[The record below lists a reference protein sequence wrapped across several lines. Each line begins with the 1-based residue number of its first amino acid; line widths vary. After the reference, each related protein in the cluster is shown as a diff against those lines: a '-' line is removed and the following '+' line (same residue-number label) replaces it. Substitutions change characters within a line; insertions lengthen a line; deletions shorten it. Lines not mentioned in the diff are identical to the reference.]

1 MTRTAI
7 SPRLAIRIFVRG
19 LVDTSDNVGLME
31 TPFATPNDEN
41 LPGEPI
47 FGEKIG
53 KFPESWQV
61 RWLATTG
68 STNDDLLDAGRA
80 GAPDRVALVTDYQS
94 AGRGRLDRTWVA
106 PDGANLLVSLL
117 LRNVPRFPHA
127 LTHAVALAAAA
138 ASETVVSAAGGK
150 IKVDVKWPN
159 DLLVDG
165 QKLAG
170 ILSVAGPV
178 KSMMTDVDS
187 YVVPEFVVVGLGLNV
202 GWAPEGAA
210 CLQTF
215 AADELARDAVLK
227 ALLVALDR
235 LLDLTPAQLHERYR
249 TKLSTLR
256 RAVRIELPSGEFVE
270 GRALDVEVDGRL
282 VVLDSCGVT
291 QRLDI
296 GDIVHL
302 RS

>member
-1 MTRTAI
+1 
-7 SPRLAIRIFVRG
+7 
-19 LVDTSDNVGLME
+19 ME
-31 TPFATPNDEN
+31 TPFATSNDEN

-68 STNDDLLDAGRA
+68 STNDDLLEAGRA

-138 ASETVVSAAGGK
+138 ASETVVASNGGK
-150 IKVDVKWPN
+150 VEVDVKWPN
-159 DLLVDG
+159 DLLVG
-165 QKLAG
+165 GRKLAG
-170 ILSVAGPV
+170 ILSVAGPI
-178 KSMMTDVDS
+178 KQMMTDIDS
-187 YVVPEFVVVGLGLNV
+187 YAAPDFVVVGLGLNV
-202 GWAPEGAA
+202 GWAPDGAVW
-210 CLQTF
+210 LQEF
-215 AADELARDAVLK
+215 ATADISRDAVLA
-227 ALLVALDR
+227 ALLVELNQ
-235 LLDLTPAQLHERYR
+235 LLELSPAQLHERYR
-249 TKLSTLR
+249 AKLSTLQR
-256 RAVRIELPSGEFVE
+256 TVRIELPSGEFVE
-270 GRALDVEVDGRL
+270 GRAMDVEVDGRL
-282 VVLDSCGVT
+282 VVLDSCGIT
-291 QRLDI
+291 QRLDV
-296 GDIVHL
+296 GDIIHL

>member
-31 TPFATPNDEN
+31 TPFATSNDEN

-68 STNDDLLDAGRA
+68 STNDDLLEAGRA

-138 ASETVVSAAGGK
+138 ASETVVASNGGK
-150 IKVDVKWPN
+150 VEVDVKWPN
-159 DLLVDG
+159 DLLVG
-165 QKLAG
+165 GRKLAG
-170 ILSVAGPV
+170 ILSVAGPI
-178 KSMMTDVDS
+178 KQMMTDIDS
-187 YVVPEFVVVGLGLNV
+187 YAAPDFVVVGLGLNV
-202 GWAPEGAA
+202 GWAPDGAVW
-210 CLQTF
+210 LQEF
-215 AADELARDAVLK
+215 ATADISRDAVLA
-227 ALLVALDR
+227 ALLVELNQ
-235 LLDLTPAQLHERYR
+235 LLELSPAQLHERYR
-249 TKLSTLR
+249 AKLSTLQR
-256 RAVRIELPSGEFVE
+256 TVRIELPSGEFVE
-270 GRALDVEVDGRL
+270 GRAMDVEVDGRL
-282 VVLDSCGVT
+282 VVLDSCGIT
-291 QRLDI
+291 QRLDV
-296 GDIVHL
+296 GDIIHL

>member
-31 TPFATPNDEN
+31 TPFATSNDEN

-68 STNDDLLDAGRA
+68 STNDDLLEAGRA

-138 ASETVVSAAGGK
+138 ASETVVASNGGK
-150 IKVDVKWPN
+150 VEVDVKWPN

-165 QKLAG
+165 RKLAG
-170 ILSVAGPV
+170 ILSVAGPI
-178 KSMMTDVDS
+178 KQMMTDIDS
-187 YVVPEFVVVGLGLNV
+187 YAAPDFVVVGLGLNV
-202 GWAPEGAA
+202 GWAPDGAV
-210 CLQTF
+210 CLQEF
-215 AADELARDAVLK
+215 ATANVSRDAVLA
-227 ALLVALDR
+227 ALLVELDQ
-235 LLDLTPAQLHERYR
+235 LLELSPTHLHERYR
-249 TKLSTLR
+249 AKLSTLQR
-256 RAVRIELPSGEFVE
+256 TVRIELPSGEFVE
-270 GRALDVEVDGRL
+270 GRAMDVEVDGRL
-282 VVLDSCGVT
+282 VVLDSCGIT
-291 QRLDI
+291 QRLDV
-296 GDIVHL
+296 GDIIHL

>member
-1 MTRTAI
+1 
-7 SPRLAIRIFVRG
+7 
-19 LVDTSDNVGLME
+19 ME
-31 TPFATPNDEN
+31 TLFATPNDEN

-53 KFPESWQV
+53 KFPDSWQV

-68 STNDDLLDAGRA
+68 STNDDLLEAGRA

-106 PDGANLLVSLL
+106 PEGANLLVSLL
-117 LRNVPRFPHA
+117 LREVPRFPHA

-138 ASETVVSAAGGK
+138 ASETVVAAAGGK
-150 IKVDVKWPN
+150 VKVDVKWPN

-170 ILSVAGPV
+170 ILSAAGPM
-178 KSMMTDVDS
+178 KQMMTEVES

-202 GWAPEGAA
+202 GWAPEDAA

-215 AADELARDAVLK
+215 ASAEIARDAVLK

-235 LLDLTPAQLHERYR
+235 LLDLTPTQLHERYR

-256 RAVRIELPSGEFVE
+256 RAVRIELPSGAFVE

>member
-117 LRNVPRFPHA
+117 LRDVPRFPHA

-138 ASETVVSAAGGK
+138 ASETVVASNGGK
-150 IKVDVKWPN
+150 VEVDLKWPN

-165 QKLAG
+165 RKLAG
-170 ILSVAGPV
+170 ILSVAGQI
-178 KSMMTDVDS
+178 KKMMTDIDS
-187 YVVPEFVVVGLGLNV
+187 YAAPDFVVVGLGLNV
-202 GWAPEGAA
+202 GWAPDGAVW
-210 CLQTF
+210 LQEF
-215 AADELARDAVLK
+215 ATADISRDAVLA
-227 ALLVALDR
+227 ALLVELNQ
-235 LLDLTPAQLHERYR
+235 LLELSPAQLHERYR
-249 TKLSTLR
+249 AKLSTLQR
-256 RAVRIELPSGEFVE
+256 TVRIELPSGEFVE
-270 GRALDVEVDGRL
+270 GRAMDVEVDGRL
-282 VVLDSCGVT
+282 VVLDSCGIT
-291 QRLDI
+291 QRLDV
-296 GDIVHL
+296 GDIIHL

>member
-1 MTRTAI
+1 
-7 SPRLAIRIFVRG
+7 
-19 LVDTSDNVGLME
+19 ME

-41 LPGEPI
+41 LPGEVI

-68 STNDDLLDAGRA
+68 STNDDLLAAGRL
-80 GAPDRVALVTDYQS
+80 GAVGRVALVTDYQS

-106 PDGANLLVSLL
+106 TDGANLLVSLL
-117 LRNVPRFPHA
+117 LRDVPRFPHA

-138 ASETVVSAAGGK
+138 ASETVVATNDGK

-159 DLLVDG
+159 DLMVG
-165 QKLAG
+165 GRKLAG
-170 ILSVAGPV
+170 ILSVAGPM
-178 KSMMTDVDS
+178 KTMMTDVES

-210 CLQTF
+210 CLQEF
-215 AADELARDAVLK
+215 AADAIERDAVLK

-235 LLDLTPAQLHERYR
+235 LLDLSPAQLHERYR
-249 TKLSTLR
+249 AKLSTLR
-256 RAVRIELPSGEFVE
+256 RSVRVELPSGEFVE
-270 GRALDVEVDGRL
+270 GRALDVEADGRL

-291 QRLDI
+291 QRLDV

>member
-138 ASETVVSAAGGK
+138 ASETVVASAGGK
-150 IKVDVKWPN
+150 IKVDVNWPN
-159 DLLVDG
+159 D
-165 QKLAG
+165 
-170 ILSVAGPV
+170 
-178 KSMMTDVDS
+178 
-187 YVVPEFVVVGLGLNV
+187 
-202 GWAPEGAA
+202 
-210 CLQTF
+210 
-215 AADELARDAVLK
+215 
-227 ALLVALDR
+227 
-235 LLDLTPAQLHERYR
+235 
-249 TKLSTLR
+249 
-256 RAVRIELPSGEFVE
+256 
-270 GRALDVEVDGRL
+270 
-282 VVLDSCGVT
+282 
-291 QRLDI
+291 
-296 GDIVHL
+296 
-302 RS
+302 

>member
-1 MTRTAI
+1 
-7 SPRLAIRIFVRG
+7 
-19 LVDTSDNVGLME
+19 ME
-31 TPFATPNDEN
+31 TPFATSNDEN
-41 LPGEPI
+41 LPGEAI

-53 KFPESWQV
+53 KFPDSWQV

-68 STNDDLLDAGRA
+68 STNDDLLEAGRA
-80 GAPDRVALVTDYQS
+80 GAPNRVALVTDYQS

-106 PDGANLLVSLL
+106 PEGLNLLVSLL
-117 LRNVPRFPHA
+117 LRDVPRFPHA

-150 IKVDVKWPN
+150 ITVDVKWPN

-170 ILSVAGPV
+170 ILSAAGPV
-178 KSMMTDVDS
+178 QQMMTDVES

-215 AADELARDAVLK
+215 ASVEIARDAVLK
-227 ALLVALDR
+227 ALLVALDP
-235 LLDLTPAQLHERYR
+235 LLELTPVQLHERYR
-249 TKLSTLR
+249 SKLSTLR
-256 RAVRIELPSGEFVE
+256 REVRIELPTGEFVE
-270 GRALDVEVDGRL
+270 GRALDVEADGRL

-302 RS
+302 RL

>member
-1 MTRTAI
+1 
-7 SPRLAIRIFVRG
+7 
-19 LVDTSDNVGLME
+19 ME
-31 TPFATPNDEN
+31 TPFATSNDEN
-41 LPGEPI
+41 LPGEAI
-47 FGEKIG
+47 FGEKVG
-53 KFPESWQV
+53 NFPESWQV

-68 STNDDLLDAGRA
+68 STNDDLLAAGRLGVA
-80 GAPDRVALVTDYQS
+80 GGVALVADYQS

-106 PDGANLLVSLL
+106 PDGLNLLVSLL
-117 LRNVPRFPHA
+117 LRDVPRFPHA

-138 ASETVVSAAGGK
+138 ASETVVAAHDGK

-165 QKLAG
+165 RKLAG
-170 ILSVAGPV
+170 ILSVAGPITQV
-178 KSMMTDVDS
+178 MTEAES
-187 YVVPEFVVVGLGLNV
+187 YVVPDFVVPDFVVIGLGLNV

-210 CLQTF
+210 CLQDF
-215 AADELARDAVLK
+215 AADTIERDAVLK

-235 LLDLTPAQLHERYR
+235 LLDLTPEQLHERYR

-256 RAVRIELPSGEFVE
+256 RSVRVELPSGEFVE
-270 GRALDVEVDGRL
+270 GRALDVEADGRL

-291 QRLDI
+291 QRLDV

>member
-19 LVDTSDNVGLME
+19 LVDTSDNVGLMD
-31 TPFATPNDEN
+31 TPFATSNDEN

-68 STNDDLLDAGRA
+68 STNDDLLAAGRA

-94 AGRGRLDRTWVA
+94 KGRGRLDRTWVA
-106 PDGANLLVSLL
+106 PQGVNLLVSLL
-117 LRNVPRFPHA
+117 LRQVPRFPHA

-150 IKVDVKWPN
+150 VKVDVKWPN

-165 QKLAG
+165 QKTYTELYAG
-170 ILSVAGPV
+170 AWIRNNDAVIPYLGIEWNSLRAGF
-178 KSMMTDVDS
+178 S
-187 YVVPEFVVVGLGLNV
+187 YDINYSKRKAASAMYQSAEISLN
-202 GWAPEGAA
+202 WIFNMEEGA
-210 CLQTF
+210 
-215 AADELARDAVLK
+215 
-227 ALLVALDR
+227 
-235 LLDLTPAQLHERYR
+235 LTVKCP
-249 TKLSTLR
+249 K
-256 RAVRIELPSGEFVE
+256 F
-270 GRALDVEVDGRL
+270 
-282 VVLDSCGVT
+282 
-291 QRLDI
+291 
-296 GDIVHL
+296 
-302 RS
+302 

>member
-19 LVDTSDNVGLME
+19 LVDTSDNVGLMD
-31 TPFATPNDEN
+31 TPFATSNDEN

-47 FGEKIG
+47 FGENIG
-53 KFPESWQV
+53 KFPDSWQV

-68 STNDDLLDAGRA
+68 STNDDLLEAGRA
-80 GAPDRVALVTDYQS
+80 GAPSRLALVADYQS

-106 PDGANLLVSLL
+106 PEGLNLLVSLL
-117 LRNVPRFPHA
+117 LRDVPRFPHA

-138 ASETVVSAAGGK
+138 ASETVVASAGGK

-170 ILSVAGPV
+170 ILSVAGPI
-178 KSMMTDVDS
+178 KQLMTEVES
-187 YVVPEFVVVGLGLNV
+187 YVAPEFVVVGLGLNV

-215 AADELARDAVLK
+215 ALE
-227 ALLVALDR
+227 R
-235 LLDLTPAQLHERYR
+235 LLELTPEQLHDRYR
-249 TKLSTLR
+249 TKLSTLH

-270 GRALDVEVDGRL
+270 GRALDVEADGRL

-302 RS
+302 R

>member
-47 FGEKIG
+47 FGQKIG
-53 KFPESWQV
+53 KFPDSWQV

-68 STNDDLLDAGRA
+68 STNDDLLEAGRA

-150 IKVDVKWPN
+150 VKVDVKWPN

-165 QKLAG
+165 QKLA
-170 ILSVAGPV
+170 
-178 KSMMTDVDS
+178 
-187 YVVPEFVVVGLGLNV
+187 
-202 GWAPEGAA
+202 
-210 CLQTF
+210 
-215 AADELARDAVLK
+215 
-227 ALLVALDR
+227 
-235 LLDLTPAQLHERYR
+235 
-249 TKLSTLR
+249 
-256 RAVRIELPSGEFVE
+256 
-270 GRALDVEVDGRL
+270 
-282 VVLDSCGVT
+282 
-291 QRLDI
+291 
-296 GDIVHL
+296 
-302 RS
+302 

>member
-19 LVDTSDNVGLME
+19 LVDTSDNVGLMK

-41 LPGEPI
+41 LPGEAI

-53 KFPESWQV
+53 KFPDSWQV

-68 STNDDLLDAGRA
+68 STNDDLLEAGRA
-80 GAPDRVALVTDYQS
+80 GAPSRVALVTDYQS

-106 PDGANLLVSLL
+106 PEGVNLLVSLL
-117 LRNVPRFPHA
+117 LRDVPRFPHA

-138 ASETVVSAAGGK
+138 ASETVVSTAGGK
-150 IKVDVKWPN
+150 VKVDVKWPN

-165 QKLAG
+165 RKLAG
-170 ILSVAGPV
+170 ILSAAGPI
-178 KSMMTDVDS
+178 KQMMSDVES

-215 AADELARDAVLK
+215 ASVELARDAVLK

-235 LLDLTPAQLHERYR
+235 LLDLTPTQLHERYR

-270 GRALDVEVDGRL
+270 GRALDVETDGRL

-302 RS
+302 RT

>member
-53 KFPESWQV
+53 KFPDSWQV

-68 STNDDLLDAGRA
+68 STNDDLLEAGRA

-106 PDGANLLVSLL
+106 PEGANLLVSLL
-117 LRNVPRFPHA
+117 LREVPRFPHA

-138 ASETVVSAAGGK
+138 ASETVVAAAGGK
-150 IKVDVKWPN
+150 VKVDVKWPN

-170 ILSVAGPV
+170 ILSAAGPM
-178 KSMMTDVDS
+178 KQMMTEVES

-202 GWAPEGAA
+202 GWAPEDAA

-215 AADELARDAVLK
+215 ASAEIARDAVLK

-235 LLDLTPAQLHERYR
+235 LLDLTPTQLHERYR

-256 RAVRIELPSGEFVE
+256 RAVRIELPSGAFVE

>member
-1 MTRTAI
+1 
-7 SPRLAIRIFVRG
+7 
-19 LVDTSDNVGLME
+19 ME
-31 TPFATPNDEN
+31 TPFATSNDEN
-41 LPGEPI
+41 LPGEAI
-47 FGEKIG
+47 FGEKVG
-53 KFPESWQV
+53 NFPESWQV

-68 STNDDLLDAGRA
+68 STNDDLLAAGRLGVA
-80 GAPDRVALVTDYQS
+80 GGVALVADYQS

-106 PDGANLLVSLL
+106 PDGLNLLVSLL
-117 LRNVPRFPHA
+117 LRDVPRFPHA

-138 ASETVVSAAGGK
+138 ASETVVAAHDGK

-165 QKLAG
+165 RKLAG
-170 ILSVAGPV
+170 ILSVAGPITQV
-178 KSMMTDVDS
+178 MTEAES
-187 YVVPEFVVVGLGLNV
+187 YVVPDFVVPDFVVIGLGLNV

-210 CLQTF
+210 CLQDF
-215 AADELARDAVLK
+215 AADTIERDAVLK

-235 LLDLTPAQLHERYR
+235 LLDLSPAQLHERYR

-256 RAVRIELPSGEFVE
+256 RSVRVELPSGEFVE
-270 GRALDVEVDGRL
+270 GRALDVEADGRL

-291 QRLDI
+291 QRLDV

>member
-41 LPGEPI
+41 LPGEAI

-53 KFPESWQV
+53 KFPDSWQV

-68 STNDDLLDAGRA
+68 STNDDLLEAGRA
-80 GAPDRVALVTDYQS
+80 GAPNRTALVTDYQS

-106 PDGANLLVSLL
+106 PEGASLLVSLL
-117 LRNVPRFPHA
+117 LREVPRFPHA

-138 ASETVVSAAGGK
+138 ASETVVAAAGGK
-150 IKVDVKWPN
+150 VKVDVKWPN

-170 ILSVAGPV
+170 ILSAAGPM
-178 KSMMTDVDS
+178 KQMMTEVES

-202 GWAPEGAA
+202 GWAPEDAA

-215 AADELARDAVLK
+215 ASAEIARDAVLK

-235 LLDLTPAQLHERYR
+235 LLDLTPTQLHERYR

-256 RAVRIELPSGEFVE
+256 RAVRIELPSGAFVE

>member
-68 STNDDLLDAGRA
+68 STNDDLLAAGRA

-94 AGRGRLDRTWVA
+94 KGRGRLDRTWEA
-106 PDGANLLVSLL
+106 PQGVNLLVSLL
-117 LRNVPRFPHA
+117 LRNVPRYPHA

-138 ASETVVSAAGGK
+138 ASETIVAAVGGK
-150 IKVDVKWPN
+150 VKVDVKWPN

-165 QKLAG
+165 RKLAG
-170 ILSVAGPV
+170 ILSVTGPI
-178 KSMMTDVDS
+178 KQLMTDIES
-187 YVVPEFVVVGLGLNV
+187 YAAPEFVVVGLGLNV

-210 CLQTF
+210 CLQECAT
-215 AADELARDAVLK
+215 AEVERDAVLS
-227 ALLVALDR
+227 ALLGALDR
-235 LLDLTPAQLHERYR
+235 LLDLTPVQLHERYR
-249 TKLSTLR
+249 AKLSTLR

-270 GRALDVEVDGRL
+270 GRALDVEADGRL

-291 QRLDI
+291 QRLDV
-296 GDIVHL
+296 GDIIHL

>member
-1 MTRTAI
+1 
-7 SPRLAIRIFVRG
+7 
-19 LVDTSDNVGLME
+19 ME
-31 TPFATPNDEN
+31 TPFATSNDEN

-68 STNDDLLDAGRA
+68 STNDDLLEAGRA

-138 ASETVVSAAGGK
+138 ASETVVASNGGK
-150 IKVDVKWPN
+150 VEVDVKWPN
-159 DLLVDG
+159 DLLVG
-165 QKLAG
+165 GRKLAG
-170 ILSVAGPV
+170 ILSVAGPI
-178 KSMMTDVDS
+178 KQSMTDIDS
-187 YVVPEFVVVGLGLNV
+187 YAAPDFVVVGLGLNV
-202 GWAPEGAA
+202 GWAPDGAVW
-210 CLQTF
+210 LQEF
-215 AADELARDAVLK
+215 ATADISRDAVLA
-227 ALLVALDR
+227 ALLVELNQ
-235 LLDLTPAQLHERYR
+235 LLELSPAQLHERYR
-249 TKLSTLR
+249 AKLSTLQR
-256 RAVRIELPSGEFVE
+256 TVRIELPSGEFVE
-270 GRALDVEVDGRL
+270 GRAMDVEVDGRL
-282 VVLDSCGVT
+282 VVLDSCGIT
-291 QRLDI
+291 QRLDV
-296 GDIVHL
+296 GDIIHL

>member
-1 MTRTAI
+1 
-7 SPRLAIRIFVRG
+7 
-19 LVDTSDNVGLME
+19 ME

-41 LPGEPI
+41 LPGEAV

-53 KFPESWQV
+53 EFPDSWQV
-61 RWLATTG
+61 RWLSTTG
-68 STNDDLLDAGRA
+68 STNDDLLEAGRA
-80 GAPDRVALVTDYQS
+80 GAPSRVALVTDYQS

-106 PDGANLLVSLL
+106 PEGANLLVSLL
-117 LRNVPRFPHA
+117 LREVPRFPHA

-138 ASETVVSAAGGK
+138 ASETVVAAAGGK
-150 IKVDVKWPN
+150 VKVDVKWPN

-170 ILSVAGPV
+170 ILSAAGPM
-178 KSMMTDVDS
+178 KQMMTEVES

-202 GWAPEGAA
+202 GWAPEDAA

-215 AADELARDAVLK
+215 ASAEIARDAVLK

-235 LLDLTPAQLHERYR
+235 LLDLTPTQLHERYR

-256 RAVRIELPSGEFVE
+256 RAVRIELPSGAFVE

>member
-19 LVDTSDNVGLME
+19 LVDTSDNVGLMD
-31 TPFATPNDEN
+31 TPFATSNDEN

-47 FGEKIG
+47 FGENIG
-53 KFPESWQV
+53 KFPDSWQV

-68 STNDDLLDAGRA
+68 STNDDLLEAGRA
-80 GAPDRVALVTDYQS
+80 GAPSRLALVADYQS

-106 PDGANLLVSLL
+106 PDGLNLLVSLL
-117 LRNVPRFPHA
+117 LRDVPRFPHA

-138 ASETVVSAAGGK
+138 ASESVVAAAGGK
-150 IKVDVKWPN
+150 VIVDVKWPN

-170 ILSVAGPV
+170 ILSVAGPINHL
-178 KSMMTDVDS
+178 MTEVES
-187 YVVPEFVVVGLGLNV
+187 YVAPEFVVVGLGLNV

-215 AADELARDAVLK
+215 ASIEIARDAVVK

-235 LLDLTPAQLHERYR
+235 LLDLTPEQLHERYR
-249 TKLSTLR
+249 TKLSTLH

-270 GRALDVEVDGRL
+270 GRALDVEADGRL

-302 RS
+302 R

>member
-1 MTRTAI
+1 
-7 SPRLAIRIFVRG
+7 L
-19 LVDTSDNVGLME
+19 L
-31 TPFATPNDEN
+31 
-41 LPGEPI
+41 GEPI

-138 ASETVVSAAGGK
+138 ASETVVASNGGK
-150 IKVDVKWPN
+150 VEVDVKWPN

-165 QKLAG
+165 LKLAG
-170 ILSVAGPV
+170 ILSVAGPI
-178 KSMMTDVDS
+178 KQMMTDIDS
-187 YVVPEFVVVGLGLNV
+187 YAAPDFVVVGLGLNV
-202 GWAPEGAA
+202 GWAPDGAV
-210 CLQTF
+210 CLQEF
-215 AADELARDAVLK
+215 ATANVSRDAVLA
-227 ALLVALDR
+227 ALLVELNH
-235 LLDLTPAQLHERYR
+235 LLELSPTQLHERYR
-249 TKLSTLR
+249 AKLSTLQ

-270 GRALDVEVDGRL
+270 GRAMDVEVDGRL
-282 VVLDSCGVT
+282 VVLDSCGIT
-291 QRLDI
+291 QRLDV
-296 GDIVHL
+296 GDIIHL

>member
-1 MTRTAI
+1 
-7 SPRLAIRIFVRG
+7 
-19 LVDTSDNVGLME
+19 ME
-31 TPFATPNDEN
+31 TPFATSNDEN
-41 LPGEPI
+41 LPGEAI
-47 FGEKIG
+47 FGEKVG
-53 KFPESWQV
+53 NFPESWQV

-68 STNDDLLDAGRA
+68 STNDDLLAAGRLGVA
-80 GAPDRVALVTDYQS
+80 GGVALVADYQS

-106 PDGANLLVSLL
+106 PDGLNLLVSLL
-117 LRNVPRFPHA
+117 LRDVPRFPHA

-138 ASETVVSAAGGK
+138 ASETVVAAHDGK

-165 QKLAG
+165 RKLAG
-170 ILSVAGPV
+170 ILSVAGPITQV
-178 KSMMTDVDS
+178 MTEAES
-187 YVVPEFVVVGLGLNV
+187 YVVPDFVVPDFVVIGLGLNV

-210 CLQTF
+210 CLQDF
-215 AADELARDAVLK
+215 AADTIERNAVLK

-235 LLDLTPAQLHERYR
+235 LLDLSPAQLHERYR

-256 RAVRIELPSGEFVE
+256 RSVRVELPSGEFVE
-270 GRALDVEVDGRL
+270 GRALDVEADGRL

-291 QRLDI
+291 QRLDV